1 MAASLAVTLA
11 ALIYGSV
18 VLHRY
23 RRSGLFADMSSEDK
37 TYRKEEESDLSD
49 APWSSREA
57 SQEGH
62 RV

>member
-1 MAASLAVTLA
+1 MSASLAVTLA

-23 RRSGLFADMSSEDK
+23 RRSGLIADSSSEK

-49 APWSSREA
+49 AMWSSREP
-57 SQEGH
+57 SREGN